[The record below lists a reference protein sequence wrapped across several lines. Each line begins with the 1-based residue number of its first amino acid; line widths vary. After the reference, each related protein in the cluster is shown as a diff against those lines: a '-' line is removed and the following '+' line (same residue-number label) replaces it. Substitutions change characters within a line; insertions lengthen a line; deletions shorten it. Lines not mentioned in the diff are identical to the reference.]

1 MPAPP
6 TRVGARGHY
15 GLVSFDAAKYAH
27 PERERRFLLAGVP
40 GEATDQREIVDHY
53 VIGSRMRLRSVT
65 SATDGTVYKLGHKVR
80 PDPDDPGFVMHTSF
94 YLSHEEYDLLA
105 ALPAHELRKTRFR
118 VDRPD
123 GAMSVDAFHGVLEGL
138 VLAEVDLALPGAPEG
153 SFEPPAFC
161 VTEVSDDER
170 FTGGRLAGADA
181 AAARL
186 LVELGRRPPPGGP
199 D

>member
-1 MPAPP
+1 M
-6 TRVGARGHY
+6 
-15 GLVSFDAAKYAH
+15 SFDAAKYAH

-40 GEATDQREIVDHY
+40 DEATDPREIVDRY

-80 PDPDDPGFVMHTSF
+80 PEPDDPGLVMHTSF
-94 YLSHEEYDLLA
+94 YLSHDEYDVLA

-118 VDRPD
+118 VECPD

-138 VLAEVDLALPGAPEG
+138 VLAEVDLALPGAP
-153 SFEPPAFC
+153 
-161 VTEVSDDER
+161 VRVLR
-170 FTGGRLAGADA
+170 
-181 AAARL
+181 AARL
-186 LVELGRRPPPGGP
+186 LPHRSEPRRAVHGRPAGERRRGRGPAPGRARGGAHRPAGP